1 MEKTQ
6 IASAI
11 GLAFIKIHNS
21 QPTGYRRARI
31 TLQSGENTIPAENIS
46 IEQLENLEKDPRLA
60 VSRIA
65 QASEDTATTPN
76 MEPGSICTSVEGVEI
91 DLAGVDPELH
101 PFIGVMA
108 IEQFTKKPSVEQLTI
123 SISDDENG
131 ETVTGELKPSAAQRD
146 AAWQVYQSAL
156 KNVEQ

>member
-1 MEKTQ
+1 MAEPT
-6 IASAI
+6 IYPVRI
-11 GLAFIKIHNS
+11 IS
-21 QPTGYRRARI
+21 QQPDGYRRASI
-31 TLQSGENTIPAENIS
+31 TLKRGVNEHRVTEH
-46 IEQLENLEKDPRLA
+46 QLEGLKKDPRLA

-65 QASEDTATTPN
+65 QASEDTTTTPN

-108 IEQFTKKPSVEQLTI
+108 IEQFTKKPSVEQLSI

-131 ETVTGELKPSAAQRD
+131 ETVTGELKPTAAQRD